1 MVYRLVG
8 FGDMWTHSLDDTH
21 GVDEMG
27 GVGGTFVFVC
37 VRVGLFVAVCVC
49 VCVCVCGRGEI
60 LQILIS

>member
-49 VCVCVCGRGEI
+49 VYVCVW
-60 LQILIS
+60 

>member
-27 GVGGTFVFVC
+27 GGGGTFVFVC
-37 VRVGLFVAVCVC
+37 WVVCSS
-49 VCVCVCGRGEI
+49 VCGRREKVRYFRF
-60 LQILIS
+60 